1 MAMGPFLMS
10 AQPPNKTRTL
20 WLIGIL
26 HAFTHIYQMA
36 LLPLYLGIQRDL
48 KLNSVEQATLL
59 VTVMGFAYFIPSYG
73 LGVLADR
80 LSRKKLLAVGLA
92 LNGTGFVLLALAP
105 NYPCALASVV
115 LAGLGGSF
123 YHPSATALIAR
134 LFPKGR
140 GHALGLVG
148 IGASVGFFI
157 GPFYSG
163 WRAVSSGNWRTPVLE
178 LGLLGIIAA
187 SVFTWL
193 ADEEQK
199 SLSTT
204 NDSSDSTH
212 AKGQKLFPTMAL
224 WAFFFGASFAF
235 SLRDF
240 AGSAMAT
247 STSLFLQKAHRFDPK
262 LAGIALAGIFLASAI
277 SNPVLGRFSDGA
289 RLRWISYVLIL
300 ASFCISLFPR
310 VSVTWMVPT
319 LLAYGFFF
327 MASYPMTEAAVM
339 ESVHDSVRGR
349 SFGLFI
355 TVGGLV
361 SNVAHWLVGKWV
373 HNLGPKAAIPE
384 SYLQLYGI
392 MTLMVLASL
401 AGLPCLRA
409 IRKREAELPLNT
421 SLSQASTLPSATSQ

>member
-1 MAMGPFLMS
+1 MS
-10 AQPPNKTRTL
+10 EQTPHETRTL

-26 HAFTHIYQMA
+26 HAFTHIYQVA

-48 KLNSVEQATLL
+48 KLTSVEESTLL
-59 VTVMGFAYFIPSYG
+59 VTIMGFAYFIPSYG

-92 LNGTGFVLLALAP
+92 ANGLGFVLLSISP
-105 NYPCALASVV
+105 NYACALASVV

-134 LFPKGR
+134 LFPQGR
-140 GHALGLVG
+140 GRAFGLVG
-148 IGASVGFFI
+148 IGASAGFFI

-163 WRAVSSGNWRTPVLE
+163 WRAVGSGSWRTPVLE

-187 SVFTWL
+187 GVFTWL

-199 SLSTT
+199 SLSN
-204 NDSSDSTH
+204 NDVSLDDTL
-212 AKGQKLFPTMAL
+212 AKGERLFPTMAL

-235 SLRDF
+235 SFRDF

-247 STSLFLQKAHRFDPK
+247 STSLFLQKAHAFDPK
-262 LAGIALAGIFLASAI
+262 LAGIALSGIFLASAI
-277 SNPVLGRFSDGA
+277 SNPILGRFSDGA
-289 RLRWISYVLIL
+289 RLRWISYVLVL
-300 ASFCISLFPR
+300 AAFFISLFPR
-310 VSVTWMVPT
+310 VPVIWMIPT

-349 SFGLFI
+349 CFGLFI

-361 SNVAHWLVGKWV
+361 SNLAHWLVGKWV
-373 HNLGPKAAIPE
+373 HNLGQKAVIPE
-384 SYLQLYGI
+384 SYLTLYGI
-392 MTLMVLASL
+392 MSLMVLASL

-409 IRKREAELPLNT
+409 IRKRETNLPLN
-421 SLSQASTLPSATSQ
+421 SLSPARTLPSATP

>member
-1 MAMGPFLMS
+1 MS
-10 AQPPNKTRTL
+10 AIPNQARTL

-26 HAFTHIYQMA
+26 HAFTHIYQVA

-48 KLNSVEQATLL
+48 KLTSVEESTLL
-59 VTVMGFAYFIPSYG
+59 VTIMGFAYFIPSYG

-92 LNGTGFVLLALAP
+92 ANGLGFVLLSMSP
-105 NYPCALASVV
+105 NYACALASVV

-134 LFPKGR
+134 LFPQGR
-140 GHALGLVG
+140 GRAFGLVG

-178 LGLLGIIAA
+178 LGLFGMIAA
-187 SVFTWL
+187 GAFTWL

-199 SLSTT
+199 SFS
-204 NDSSDSTH
+204 NISDSPNDTLG
-212 AKGQKLFPTMAL
+212 KGQKLFPTMAL
-224 WAFFFGASFAF
+224 WAFFFGASFTF

-247 STSLFLQKAHRFDPK
+247 STSLFLQKAHGFDPK
-262 LAGIALAGIFLASAI
+262 LAGIALSGIFLASAI

-300 ASFCISLFPR
+300 AAFFISLFPR
-310 VSVTWMVPT
+310 VSVRWMVPT
-319 LLAYGFFF
+319 LLVYGFFF

-361 SNVAHWLVGKWV
+361 SNLAHWLVGKWV
-373 HNLGPKAAIPE
+373 HNLGEKAVIPE
-384 SYLQLYGI
+384 SYLPLYGI
-392 MTLMVLASL
+392 MSFMVLASL

-409 IRKREAELPLNT
+409 IRKREEELPLNV
-421 SLSQASTLPSATSQ
+421 LSPASTLPSTTPQ